1 MSECDGSV
9 GFLLTCAMCL
19 CFLGSADHPNS
30 SLKSMVFSSSKQQD
44 LLNQQH
50 CFLPAPASLLLSPGR
65 LATDTLTTASGLRSK
80 LSMTFPYLG
89 TCGLNYNYIGKNWI
103 GARKMVE
110 TRDDIT
116 ILPVQVLFL

>member
-50 CFLPAPASLLLSPGR
+50 CCPAKPSLSAALPWQVGHGHTHSSVISFRAQVQ
-65 LATDTLTTASGLRSK
+65 TDNDT
-80 LSMTFPYLG
+80 PYLG
-89 TCGLNYNYIGKNWI
+89 PSGNELALEHQKELDRCKENGGN
-103 GARKMVE
+103 
-110 TRDDIT
+110 
-116 ILPVQVLFL
+116 